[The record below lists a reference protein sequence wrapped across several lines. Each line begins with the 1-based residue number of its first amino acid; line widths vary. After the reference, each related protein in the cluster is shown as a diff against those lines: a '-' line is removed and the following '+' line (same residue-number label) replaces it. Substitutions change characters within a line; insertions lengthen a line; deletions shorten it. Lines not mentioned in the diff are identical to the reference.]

1 MSIPSDDWD
10 AIERD
15 AYDEAIEFFRDAR
28 SSTLTDADNEIF
40 PGIFSDSLDAFPEYE
55 AADISDTV
63 HAGINRAWDETI
75 REEIRS
81 AGLSPA
87 SEAELGELDRRLAE
101 TLANNAIEGIEPD
114 PELAAM
120 LAMVREER
128 LSPRH
133 FDRFY
138 DRYIS
143 EWTHPIRQ

>member
-1 MSIPSDDWD
+1 MTAQYVKPD
-10 AIERD
+10 R
-15 AYDEAIEFFRDAR
+15 
-28 SSTLTDADNEIF
+28 LK
-40 PGIFSDSLDAFPEYE
+40 
-55 AADISDTV
+55 
-63 HAGINRAWDETI
+63 AGIDAALDRLRGDRVGRFPLVETI

-143 EWTHPIRQ
+143 EWTRTIRQ